1 MTRICV
7 SPRYVALRFSHIV
20 PSAPG
25 TAAAIR
31 RVLRAEGFKPW
42 PEADAEVFS
51 LGGDTLVIARMREK
65 CAARADST
73 E

>member
-7 SPRYVALRFSHIV
+7 SPHYVALRFSHIV
-20 PSAPG
+20 PSAPMA
-25 TAAAIR
+25 AAAIR
-31 RVLRAEGFKPW
+31 RALRSEGLKPW

-65 CAARADST
+65 CAARTEST

>member
-7 SPRYVALRFSHIV
+7 SPHYVALRFSHIV
-20 PSAPG
+20 PSAPMA
-25 TAAAIR
+25 AAAIR
-31 RVLRAEGFKPW
+31 RALRSEGLKPW

-65 CAARADST
+65 CAAHADST
-73 E
+73 G